1 MSMITRHL
9 VACVREGTM
18 EKKTVRLLLIGIF
31 LYVLAYIL
39 MYGILIASGVY
50 IIYEVATHIGP
61 LLVQLHDHVQS
72 LKQ

>member
-1 MSMITRHL
+1 
-9 VACVREGTM
+9 M